1 MTAQPF
7 SPDRTAD
14 LVDLRGAPLVDP
26 TVPATPSA
34 LDLELDLRDGGPDTR
49 HDPAGGAVRHAVH
62 GHRIGALLPGALA
75 AATRRLDALVCAVLV
90 LVTAVVNSVG
100 LFAFPSL
107 ADDEGTYVAQAM
119 AVRGGELTH
128 YTFWYDHPPL
138 GWIQLGMLDWLPQLL
153 LPGVQPV
160 AASRVI
166 VVLAAC
172 VSAWL
177 TYVLGRRLGM
187 RRVFAALAVVVAFA
201 SPLGITMHRQVYL
214 DNIAVPWLLL
224 SFVLVLDRRQR
235 LWSYVAAGLAF
246 AVAVGTKET
255 TVVLAPVLLW
265 IILSHGNRR
274 TRTFS
279 LAGFL
284 GTAALVGYYPLMALL
299 RGELLPGAGHVS
311 LLDALNFQLLHRP
324 GSGAM
329 WIEGSSSHTVLLSW
343 LYYDPWVIVLGIA
356 GLPVALAVRRLRP
369 LGVALLLVVLVALKP
384 GGYLPAMYVIVA
396 LPLLGLAVAATGD
409 AAWNGVRRLA
419 GGWGHLPDRL
429 LRLSGGLVVAGGVLV
444 LAMAWAPGLS
454 EVTTQRTN
462 DARTQAEGWAQANL
476 PRGST
481 VLTDDVTWVS
491 LVRSGTVER
500 NRAIWFYKLDT
511 DPEVRAR
518 LTDGWRD
525 VDYLISTDQM
535 RGSLAGDP
543 TLSQSSAAMRNSELV
558 ARFGAGESTV
568 EIRRVLPGGVR

>member
-7 SPDRTAD
+7 SPDRTTD
-14 LVDLRGAPLVDP
+14 VVDLRDAPLVDP

-34 LDLELDLRDGGPDTR
+34 LDLELDLRDGGPDTH

-62 GHRIGALLPGALA
+62 GHRFGALLTATLA
-75 AATRRLDALVCAVLV
+75 GLTSRVDALICAVLV
-90 LVTAVVNSVG
+90 LVTTVVNSVG

-166 VVLAAC
+166 VVLAAG

-177 TYVLGRRLGM
+177 MYVLGRRLGI
-187 RRVFAALAVVVAFA
+187 RRAFAALAVLVAFA

-235 LWSYVAAGLAF
+235 LWSYVVAGLAF
-246 AVAVGTKET
+246 AIAVSTKET

-265 IILSHGNRR
+265 IIFSHGNRR

-284 GTAALVGYYPLMALL
+284 GTSALVGYYPLMALL
-299 RGELLPGAGHVS
+299 RGELFPGAGHVS
-311 LLDALNFQLLHRP
+311 LVDALNFQLLHRP

-329 WIEGSSSHTVLLSW
+329 WEVGSSSHTVLLSW
-343 LYYDPWVIVLGIA
+343 LYYDPWVVVLGLV
-356 GLPVALAVRRLRP
+356 GLPVTLAVRRLRP
-369 LGVALLLVVLVALKP
+369 LGLALLLVVLVALKP

-396 LPLLGLAVAATGD
+396 LPLLGLAVGAVGD
-409 AAWNGVRRLA
+409 VAWTGVRRLA
-419 GGWGHLPDRL
+419 ARAGAAPGRAIRGGAGI
-429 LRLSGGLVVAGGVLV
+429 LVVAAATV
-444 LAMAWAPGLS
+444 LAVAWAPGLADVMS
-454 EVTTQRTN
+454 QRTN
-462 DARTQAEGWAQANL
+462 DARTEAEAWAARNL
-476 PRGST
+476 PAGST

-491 LVRSGTVER
+491 LVRNGTVDR
-500 NRAIWFYKLDT
+500 DRAIWFYKLDT
-511 DPEVRAR
+511 DPEVSAR
-518 LTDGWRD
+518 LAGGWRD
-525 VDYLISTDQM
+525 VDYVVSTDQM

-558 ARFGAGESTV
+558 ARFGAGESAV
-568 EIRRVLPGGVR
+568 EIRRVLAGDVR